1 MNYNFFTINDDIYPE
16 YLKEIPNPPE
26 KIYYLG
32 DINILKNERV
42 ISIVGTR
49 SVSSYG
55 KLCCEKIVKKLV
67 KEDVTIVSGFAL
79 GVDSIAHEISLNN
92 KGKTIA
98 VIASGIDVVYPSTN
112 LSLWKKMEKYGLILT
127 EYEPKTKP
135 YRQNFPRRNRIIAG
149 LSRGTIVIESKKKG
163 GSLITADLALDFN
176 RDVYA
181 VAGDIFSENSIG
193 CNNLIRDSRAK
204 LLSSADEILEE
215 YNWNNKEEKNLKIE
229 DEKYKNLGIN
239 KAKILNALIG
249 EKSLDSLINETK
261 IDLTTMLSE
270 IMELEIMGRVKS
282 IAGGKYKKIASD

>member
-1 MNYNFFTINDDIYPE
+1 MNYNFFTINDKIYPE
-16 YLKEIPNPPE
+16 WLKEIPNPPE

-32 DINILKNERV
+32 DINILKNEKM

-67 KEDVTIVSGFAL
+67 NADVTIVSGFAL
-79 GVDSIAHEISLNN
+79 GVDSIAHETSLNN

-98 VIASGIDVVYPSTN
+98 VIASGIDVVYPSSN

-135 YRQNFPRRNRIIAG
+135 YRQNFPKRNRIIAG
-149 LSRGTIVIESKKKG
+149 LSRGTIVIESKQKG

-181 VAGDIFSENSIG
+181 VPGDIFSETSDG
-193 CNNLIRDSRAK
+193 CNALIRDSYAK
-204 LLSSADEILEE
+204 LLLSADEILEE
-215 YNWNNKEEKNLKIE
+215 YAWKKSENNLENIKNLSKNKI
-229 DEKYKNLGIN
+229 
-239 KAKILNALIG
+239 KILNALIR

-261 IDLTTMLSE
+261 IDLQTMLGE
-270 IMELEIMGRVKS
+270 VMELELMGIIKS
-282 IAGGKYKKIASD
+282 IAGGKYKKISS